1 MSRTSR
7 NLLLA
12 APVLALASLGAQG
25 VAAQSSGFYLN
36 GHAQAGVISAG
47 GDIYGTTDLDFG
59 YDAASAGGGS
69 WGVDANLQ
77 GYYSRTSTSSS
88 TMGAISASLYFD
100 TSYGRFSIGMPDSPL
115 DDYVGYPDMAG
126 SSLGTLLLLPVRIS
140 SNSFL
145 RLTGMQ
151 VYGLRYDGSAG
162 NFEYGAAAS
171 YVAGG
176 GGDTLLEG
184 AVSYQ
189 NGNYTLGA
197 GVESYSGSGVIG
209 YNISARMDTGRLSA
223 EASVVRPAVFPIGT
237 FYDVNMG
244 YAVNDNL
251 SATLGVFGRLVPS
264 GGLTLP
270 YAGVRYTI
278 FENGYINA
286 SGLDVFSGSPVYE
299 IAVGWNFDIGS

>member
-1 MSRTSR
+1 MSR
-7 NLLLA
+7 NLFLA

-36 GHAQAGVISAG
+36 GHVQAGVVTST
-47 GDIYGTTDLDFG
+47 GDAYGMTDLDFG

-69 WGVDANLQ
+69 WGVDANLL
-77 GYYSRTSTSSS
+77 GAFIRTSTSSS
-88 TMGAISASLYFD
+88 TWGAISASLYFD
-100 TSYGRFSIGMPDSPL
+100 TSYGRFSIGIPDSPL
-115 DDYVGYPDMAG
+115 DDYVDRPDLAGADMMNLGLYPI
-126 SSLGTLLLLPVRIS
+126 VNS

-145 RLTGMQ
+145 RFMGQ
-151 VYGLRYDGSAG
+151 QIYGLRYDGSAG

-171 YVAGG
+171 YVSFGG
-176 GGDTLLEG
+176 GNTLLEG

-209 YNISARMDTGRLSA
+209 YDISARVDMDRLNA
-223 EASVVRPAVFPIGT
+223 EVSVFRSTVISGPT
-237 FYDVNMG
+237 LYDANIG

-251 SATLGVFGRLVPS
+251 SAALGVMGIIPT
-264 GGLTLP
+264 GGPTLS

-278 FENGYINA
+278 FENGYINV
-286 SGLDVFSGSPVYE
+286 SGVRPFVGTPVYE
-299 IAVGWNFDIGS
+299 ISVGWNFDIGS